1 MFLDVYGE
9 CRELVWRKRCY
20 ASDEAPNICE
30 LNCACE
36 ASAICKPVGMAHHF
50 YLYKLNHT

>member
-36 ASAICKPVGMAHHF
+36 ASAICKPVDMAYHF
-50 YLYKLNHT
+50 CPYKLKDV

>member
-20 ASDEAPNICE
+20 ASDEAPNISE
-30 LNCACE
+30 LKVSCFATDF
-36 ASAICKPVGMAHHF
+36 CKPVGMAHHF

>member
-9 CRELVWRKRCY
+9 CRDSELKVSCF
-20 ASDEAPNICE
+20 ATDF
-30 LNCACE
+30 
-36 ASAICKPVGMAHHF
+36 CKPVGMAHHF